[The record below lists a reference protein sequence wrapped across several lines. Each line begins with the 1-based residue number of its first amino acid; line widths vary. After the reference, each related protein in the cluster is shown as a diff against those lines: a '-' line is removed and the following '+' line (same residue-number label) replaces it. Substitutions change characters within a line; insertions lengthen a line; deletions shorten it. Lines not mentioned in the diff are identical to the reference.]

1 MSDHEHHPHDPEHG
15 HGHGTAIPEGQDA
28 GTQALAEAL
37 RSSFLIVKIVMV
49 LMIVAF
55 ICSGFFTVGAS
66 EKAVILRFGK
76 PVGEGQKALLGPGW
90 HWSFPYPIDEIVKI
104 PISAQ
109 QSVQT
114 TVGWYYTTPGEDL
127 NDLTGENLP
136 VTQELNPAVD
146 GYVITADH
154 DIVHSRATLYYHVLD
169 PLAYTFN
176 FSNAQLIVQN
186 ALNNSLLYAA
196 ANFKADDILLDRVT
210 AFTEAVQRRVTDL
223 TDQEH
228 LGIVVDQCTV
238 QSIPPRQ
245 LAGVFAAVTDARET
259 SAKAIYQANS
269 EATTTQLNAGAEAS
283 AKTNQAMV
291 ASTTYVSLVQA
302 DAKRFN
308 ELLPQYRTNAS
319 LFEQQWINVM
329 MAQVLTNV
337 GDKWFI
343 PESANG
349 KTSQLRLQLNPEP
362 PAPLTEGEN
371 Q

>member
-1 MSDHEHHPHDPEHG
+1 MSDHEHHAHDPDHG
-15 HGHGTAIPEGQDA
+15 HGHETAIPEGQDA

-55 ICSGFFTVGAS
+55 FCSGFFTVGAS
-66 EKAVILRFGK
+66 ERAVILRFGK
-76 PVGEGQKALLGPGW
+76 TVGGEKALLGPGW
-90 HWSFPYPIDEIVKI
+90 HWSFPYPIDEVVRITN
-104 PISAQ
+104 SAE
-109 QSVQT
+109 QSVET

-146 GYVITADH
+146 GYVITADQ
-154 DIVHSRATLYYHVLD
+154 DIVHSRATLYYHLND
-169 PLAYTFN
+169 PIAYTFD

-186 ALNNSLLYAA
+186 ALNNALLFAA
-196 ANFKADDILLDRVT
+196 ANFKADDILLDHVT
-210 AFTEAVQRRVTDL
+210 EFTEAVQKRATDL
-223 TDQEH
+223 TDQYH
-228 LGIVVDQCTV
+228 LGITVDDCTV

-269 EATTTQLNAGAEAS
+269 DATATQLNAGAEAS
-283 AKTNQAMV
+283 ARTNQAMV
-291 ASTTYVSLVQA
+291 ASTTYVSLVEA

-308 ELLPQYRTNAS
+308 ELLPEYRTNAA
-319 LFEQQWINVM
+319 LFEQQQINVM

-362 PAPLTEGEN
+362 PAPPTEGEN